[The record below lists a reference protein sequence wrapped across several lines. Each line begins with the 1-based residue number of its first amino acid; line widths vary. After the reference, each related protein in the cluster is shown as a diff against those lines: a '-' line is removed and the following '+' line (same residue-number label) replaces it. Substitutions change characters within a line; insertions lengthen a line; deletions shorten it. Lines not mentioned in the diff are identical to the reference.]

1 MTSSTGEMTNT
12 EWAIEAAARAMYVS
26 KYWTRAISEPDGQL
40 KDRSHYNHLAGRTWD
55 SGQAGFSMYQEFRDY
70 AAAAIPAARPAILAE
85 LADRVEAAVIERA
98 EKESDSDREKPLTL
112 LRGTDV
118 ATWIRHEASRPLVE
132 AYIAGRD

>member
-1 MTSSTGEMTNT
+1 MTSTGEMTNN
-12 EWAIEAAARAMYVS
+12 EWAIEAAARAMYIS

-40 KDRSHYNHLAGRTWD
+40 KERSHYAAIVGGYWD
-55 SGQAGFSMYQEFRDY
+55 SGRAGYSIYQEFRAL

-85 LADRVEAAVIERA
+85 LADMVESATIERA
-98 EKESDSDREKPLTL
+98 EKESDTDRQRPLTL

-118 ATWIRHEASRPLVE
+118 ATWIRHESSRPLVE